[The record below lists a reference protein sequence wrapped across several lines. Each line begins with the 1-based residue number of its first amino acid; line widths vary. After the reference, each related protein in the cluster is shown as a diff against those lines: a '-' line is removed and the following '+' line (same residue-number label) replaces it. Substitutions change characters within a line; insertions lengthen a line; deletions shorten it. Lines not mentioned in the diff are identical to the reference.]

1 MIVNRLCR
9 YFSKVTA
16 DQVRLLRDMTGAPLL
31 QCKNILTETGGDI
44 DKAKSIL
51 REKNLLFADKKI
63 DANAKEG
70 VEFCY
75 HSFGVFSSLQ
85 TEEEEFC

>member
-1 MIVNRLCR
+1 MIMNRLCR
-9 YFSKVTA
+9 YFSKVSA

-31 QCKNILTETGGDI
+31 QCKNILTEVGGDI

-70 VEFCY
+70 VNY
-75 HSFGVFSSLQ
+75 GNNSFGVS
-85 TEEEEFC
+85 